1 MIWYQKENRQ
11 YLQSD
16 LFCETGIVT
25 HAFTCRK
32 GGVSHG
38 NILGMNL
45 GFRVDDNTESV
56 MENYRLLAD
65 DLKIPMESMVLSR
78 QTHTDHIRPVT
89 EDDAGKGVTKPSD
102 IYDTD
107 ALITDRTG
115 ISLIVFSADCV
126 PILLLDPKRRVIAAV
141 HAGWRGT
148 VKEIAKKTV
157 MLMQTKYQCDP
168 LDIRCAIGPSIGP
181 CCFTFGSEATEIFP
195 PSYCKEME
203 DGRFL
208 VDIWRMNQDQLLSQ
222 GILAEHIDLSNLC
235 TVCHADTFYSY
246 RTHQEHTGRQAAV
259 IMLRP

>member
-1 MIWYQKENRQ
+1 M
-11 YLQSD
+11 
-16 LFCETGIVT
+16 
-25 HAFTCRK
+25 
-32 GGVSHG
+32 
-38 NILGMNL
+38 
-45 GFRVDDNTESV
+45 
-56 MENYRLLAD
+56 
-65 DLKIPMESMVLSR
+65 
-78 QTHTDHIRPVT
+78 
-89 EDDAGKGVTKPSD
+89 
-102 IYDTD
+102 
-107 ALITDRTG
+107 
-115 ISLIVFSADCV
+115 
-126 PILLLDPKRRVIAAV
+126 IAAV

-195 PSYCKEME
+195 SSYCKEME

-222 GILAEHIDLSNLC
+222 GIRAEHIDLSNLC

-246 RTHQEHTGRQAAV
+246 RTHQEHTGRQAAA